1 MDGITLCKNIRL
13 ASDVP
18 IIMISARNEDE
29 DKVTGLDIG
38 ADDYVAKPFSLT
50 ELTARVAAQLRRW
63 RRYNGLELQAEQT
76 VYRAGLLIDWQS
88 ERAFLHN
95 TEISLT
101 RKEFEL
107 LKLLAQHPERVFS
120 KEELYRHVWQQAELG
135 ETHTVTVH
143 VKALRE
149 KLQDP
154 VKEPR
159 FIQTVWGKGYRFIGE
174 LQ

>member
-1 MDGITLCKNIRL
+1 M
-13 ASDVP
+13 
-18 IIMISARNEDE
+18 
-29 DKVTGLDIG
+29 
-38 ADDYVAKPFSLT
+38 
-50 ELTARVAAQLRRW
+50 AAQLRRW
-63 RRYNGLELQAEQT
+63 RRYNGQELQAEQI